1 MILMRTWSSDL
12 IPTFWKPLW
21 HWAHCVPL
29 SGGTRA
35 SNFHIGWNSTS
46 SFRIQTCVVQIYLVV
61 QRHPPLEAGVPTF
74 DGWTPYVFFLCFS
87 CRAVPCRTSV
97 SVARSYSVFFPC
109 LRPRVRFAWRL
120 VVPVVLSQGLSVTW
134 IRLGLAHL
142 VAELLAKNWGM

>member
-1 MILMRTWSSDL
+1 L

-21 HWAHCVPL
+21 HSHCVPL

-35 SNFHIGWNSTS
+35 SNFHIGWNSMS

-61 QRHPPLEAGVPTF
+61 QRHPPLETRVPTF

-97 SVARSYSVFFPC
+97 SVARSYSVFSLAFALGCALLGGLWSLWSC
-109 LRPRVRFAWRL
+109 L
-120 VVPVVLSQGLSVTW
+120 GLSVTW
-134 IRLGLAHL
+134 TRLGLTRL

>member
-21 HWAHCVPL
+21 HSHCVPL

-35 SNFHIGWNSTS
+35 SNFHIGWNSMS

-61 QRHPPLEAGVPTF
+61 QRHPPLETRVPTF

-97 SVARSYSVFFPC
+97 SVARSYSVFSLAFALGCALLGGLWSLWSC
-109 LRPRVRFAWRL
+109 L
-120 VVPVVLSQGLSVTW
+120 GLSVTW
-134 IRLGLAHL
+134 TRLGLTRL